1 MVSIL
6 IYAAMQ
12 LKNLKKGELI
22 CQIKYINAGLKA
34 LLPEIDRHVLQYL
47 EGKRKENLY
56 TRQQ

>member
-1 MVSIL
+1 
-6 IYAAMQ
+6 MQ

-22 CQIKYINAGLKA
+22 CQIEYISAVLKA